1 MRLTRTTAWIG
12 GAALLGLVL
21 VAAAWLLLVGP
32 RQQLAA
38 DLREQTASTAGQ
50 NELLTAQVRRLEEQL
65 GDVPTTRAEVAA
77 LREQVPADAQLPAL
91 LRQVTELSDLAGAEL
106 TGVTPTEPADASAD
120 AAAAVPTE
128 APTDAP
134 ADASADG
141 AAATSPAPTDQT
153 AQGGVQVVPV
163 ALTATGSFAQ
173 LQELLRLV
181 QVDLP
186 RALLV
191 RSVSLT
197 AGEGEG
203 ALQLSV
209 SADALVLPT
218 TPQEEQLVALA
229 AAGTTAAGTTAADG
243 GTGTAAG
250 PEPAPAPAPAAT
262 AGATDPSAASAAA
275 PPTTEDP
282 L

>member
-1 MRLTRTTAWIG
+1 MRLTRTTAWVG
-12 GAALLGLVL
+12 GAALLALVL
-21 VAAAWLLLVGP
+21 AAATWLLLVGP

-38 DLREQTASTAGQ
+38 DLQEQTASTAAQ

-65 GDVPTTRAEVAA
+65 GDVPTTRAAVAA

-91 LRQVTELSDLAGAEL
+91 LRQVTELSELAGADL
-106 TGVTPTEPADASAD
+106 TGVTPTEPAEVPAD
-120 AAAAVPTE
+120 VAGAAPADPAAA

-134 ADASADG
+134 VDG
-141 AAATSPAPTDQT
+141 AAPAPGG
-153 AQGGVQVVPV
+153 AAVPGGVQVVPV
-163 ALTATGSFAQ
+163 AVTATGSFAE

-181 QVDLP
+181 QVELP

-191 RSVSLT
+191 RSVSLS

-203 ALQLSV
+203 SLQLSL

-218 TPQEEQLVALA
+218 TPQEEQLEALA
-229 AAGTTAAGTTAADG
+229 TAGSTAPAEATVTEA
-243 GTGTAAG
+243 
-250 PEPAPAPAPAAT
+250 APAPAPVPTAVAT
-262 AGATDPSAASAAA
+262 APSAASAAA
-275 PPTTEDP
+275 PPTSEDP

>member
-1 MRLTRTTAWIG
+1 MRLTRTTAWVG

-38 DLREQTASTAGQ
+38 DLREQTASTAAQ
-50 NELLTAQVRRLEEQL
+50 NDLLTAQVRRLEEQL

-91 LRQVTELSDLAGAEL
+91 LRQVTELSDLAGAQL
-106 TGVTPTEPADASAD
+106 TGVTPTEPADVPTD

-128 APTDAP
+128 AP

-141 AAATSPAPTDQT
+141 TAATSPAPTDP
-153 AQGGVQVVPV
+153 AVPGGVQVVPV

-181 QVDLP
+181 QVELP

-229 AAGTTAAGTTAADG
+229 AAGATAADG
-243 GTGTAAG
+243 ATGTAAS
-250 PEPAPAPAPAAT
+250 PEPAPAPAPAPT

>member
-1 MRLTRTTAWIG
+1 MRLTRTTAWVG

-21 VAAAWLLLVGP
+21 VAATWLLLVGP

-38 DLREQTASTAGQ
+38 DLREQTASTAAQ

-91 LRQVTELSDLAGAEL
+91 LRQVTELSDLAGAQL
-106 TGVTPTEPADASAD
+106 TGVTPTEPSDVP
-120 AAAAVPTE
+120 AAAAVPAE
-128 APTDAP
+128 AP
-134 ADASADG
+134 ADASAD
-141 AAATSPAPTDQT
+141 ATAPTTPAPTEPT
-153 AQGGVQVVPV
+153 APGGVQVVPV

-181 QVDLP
+181 QVELP

-197 AGEGEG
+197 AGEGED

-209 SADALVLPT
+209 AADALVLPT

-229 AAGTTAAGTTAADG
+229 AAATTAPDETVGAA
-243 GTGTAAG
+243 
-250 PEPAPAPAPAAT
+250 PRSEPAPAPASTP
-262 AGATDPSAASAAA
+262 GDTDPSAASAAA
-275 PPTTEDP
+275 PPTREDP

>member
-120 AAAAVPTE
+120 AAAAAPTE
-128 APTDAP
+128 APADAP

-141 AAATSPAPTDQT
+141 TAATSPAPTDQT
-153 AQGGVQVVPV
+153 APGGVQVVPV

-229 AAGTTAAGTTAADG
+229 AAGTTATAADG